1 MTRRDENLQ
10 RLLNPRHIAFIGG
23 AEAAFSAAQCARH
36 FDGPVW
42 GVNPKRELLGGVPC
56 FPSVA
61 DLPEAPDAVFLA
73 TPRSVA
79 TQTIQQLS
87 DRGAGGVACFTA
99 GYGELGEAGQV
110 AERELVMAA
119 GDMALVGP
127 NCYGLIN
134 YSNGATLWPFG
145 AGDMRC
151 DRGIALVM
159 QSGMIPANMTM
170 NERSV
175 PISYVISAG
184 NQAVLTIEDYID
196 VLVDD
201 ARVTAIGLYIE
212 GIRNI
217 DKFASAA
224 IKALQAEKPIVVLK
238 AGRSS
243 LASQLTLSH
252 TGSLAGAD
260 QAFQA
265 LFDQLGMIRV
275 DSPVVMM
282 ETLKFLSVSGS
293 PKGKKVASFTC
304 SGGDAALLAD
314 YCQKAGLDLPQ
325 PSASAVRDLVELL
338 PDIATASNPLDYTT
352 PLWGNT
358 EVMPRV
364 FKALIADGY
373 DAAVVIQD
381 FPPKHIHDDNTP
393 YRNDASSFMQA
404 CIELGI
410 PGAVCS
416 DLPENIDHESRQIMI
431 SGGITPLQGLDSG
444 MDALANACDYG
455 INREKIFGRD
465 SSPVFRILTVP
476 GKTDAG
482 RIVDEWQGKQRLH
495 EYGIEV
501 PTGKCVKAGEALQAA
516 DQLGYPLVVKAVSSA
531 LAHKSEAGAVSL
543 NLADATAVE
552 TAIDAIRESLAQHL
566 PEIEVD
572 DFLLEAMVEGVI
584 AELMIG
590 INTDPQFGQ
599 MLVIASGGILVELI
613 QDSITLLL
621 PTSDEQ
627 IRDALATLKGYKLLQ
642 GYRGKPAANI
652 DVIVKAIR
660 SMVNFAED
668 NRDSLLEMDINPLM
682 VTEKSCVA
690 ADVMIRL
697 IGGQVFDL

>member
-1 MTRRDENLQ
+1 MTLLDENLR

-23 AEAAFSAAQCARH
+23 ADAAFSAEQCARH

-42 GVNPKRELLGGVPC
+42 GVNPTRSFLGGVPC
-56 FPSVA
+56 FASVA
-61 DLPEAPDAVFLA
+61 DLPAAPDAVFLA
-73 TPRSVA
+73 TPRSVVI
-79 TQTIQQLS
+79 QTLQQLN
-87 DRGAGGVACFTA
+87 DRGAGGVTCFTA
-99 GYGELGEAGQV
+99 GYGELGEAGLA
-110 AERELVMAA
+110 AERELILAA

-134 YSNGATLWPFG
+134 YTNGATLWPFG

-151 DRGIALVM
+151 DKGIALVM

-170 NERSV
+170 NDRSL
-175 PISYVISAG
+175 PIAYVISAG

-196 VLVDD
+196 VLVED

-217 DKFASAA
+217 DKFARVA

-252 TGSLAGAD
+252 TGSLAGTD

-275 DSPVVMM
+275 DAPVVMM

-325 PSASAVRDLVELL
+325 PSAAARKKLAELL
-338 PDIATASNPLDYTT
+338 PDIATVSNPLDYTT

-358 EVMPRV
+358 EVMPGV

-381 FPPKHIHDDNTP
+381 FPPKHIHGDNTP
-393 YRNDASSFMQA
+393 YRNDASSFMQV
-404 CIELGI
+404 CNELDI

-416 DLPENIDHESRQIMI
+416 DLPENIDRESRELMI
-431 SGGITPLQGLDSG
+431 AGGITPLQGLDSG

-455 INREKIFGRD
+455 INRRKILQRN
-465 SSPVFRILTVP
+465 SAPALRIMAVP
-476 GKTDAG
+476 DNADPG
-482 RIVDEWQGKQRLH
+482 RIIDEWQGKLRLG

-501 PTGKCVKAGEALQAA
+501 PAGQCVQAGEAVQAA
-516 DQLGYPLVVKAVSSA
+516 DRLGYPVVVKAVASA
-531 LAHKSEAGAVSL
+531 LVHKSEAGAVRL
-543 NLADATAVE
+543 NLGNAAAVAAAVDE
-552 TAIDAIRESLAQHL
+552 IHQALVRHL
-566 PEIEVD
+566 PETRVD
-572 DFLLEAMVEGVI
+572 DFIIESMVGEVI

-590 INTDPQFGQ
+590 ITTDSQFGQ

-613 QDSITLLL
+613 QDAVTLLL

-627 IRDALATLKGYKLLQ
+627 IREALGQLKGYKLLQ
-642 GYRGKPAANI
+642 GYRGKPPADIAA
-652 DVIVKAIR
+652 IVRAIR
-660 SMVNFAED
+660 AMVSFAED
-668 NRDSLLEMDINPLM
+668 SRGSLLEMDINPLL
-682 VTEKSCVA
+682 VTPQGCIA
-690 ADVMIRL
+690 ADVMIR
-697 IGGQVFDL
+697 QTTDA